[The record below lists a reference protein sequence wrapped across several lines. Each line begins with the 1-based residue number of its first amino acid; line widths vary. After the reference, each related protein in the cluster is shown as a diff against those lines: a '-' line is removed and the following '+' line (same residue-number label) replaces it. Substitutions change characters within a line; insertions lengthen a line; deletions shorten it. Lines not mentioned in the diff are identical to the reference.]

1 LIILNPESSDY
12 ADSFAGGF
20 IPLPPHIHVETPDG
34 ECKFWLHPI
43 RLTRNIWVELT
54 DGRIIGFPA
63 DRFKILKSASDKE
76 LAEVKLR
83 LNGFALRWENLDEDI
98 TVAGVI
104 AGNFQLP
111 PADNYKVSE
120 PAVPYKTTKRAK
132 ASHKA
137 AKTQR

>member
-1 LIILNPESSDY
+1 MPTTAKNGLIEAVEP
-12 ADSFAGGF
+12 AGINAWVANRMVF
-20 IPLPPHIHVETPDG
+20 
-34 ECKFWLHPI
+34 
-43 RLTRNIWVELT
+43 VELT

-83 LNGFALRWENLDEDI
+83 LNGYALRWENLDEDI

-111 PADNYKVSE
+111 PADNYKASE
-120 PAVPYKTTKRAK
+120 PAAAYKTARKPKSPPARPK
-132 ASHKA
+132 K
-137 AKTQR
+137 